1 MTPCQASLRRV
12 VARLAASPSSS
23 DSVKMDARAR
33 PMSSILTGFFSGLM
47 AKFLQFLH
55 TIVSGSGSIGG
66 RGTQS
71 TACSG
76 FHASGRTGGKSPCL
90 YVDNCRF
97 FLKFWNNE
105 QLSCPCVLVST
116 TVAEQ
121 LACYHVHSDTQVF
134 C

>member
-1 MTPCQASLRRV
+1 MPDL
-12 VARLAASPSSS
+12 LPSFHLLT
-23 DSVKMDARAR
+23 
-33 PMSSILTGFFSGLM
+33 SSIWMPRFAPCLAFSQVFFSGLM
-47 AKFLQFLH
+47 AKFFKFLH
-55 TIVSGSGSIGG
+55 TIFSGSSSIGG

-71 TACSG
+71 IACSG
-76 FHASGRTGGKSPCL
+76 FHACGRTCGKSPCL

-105 QLSCPCVLVST
+105 QSFCLRVLVST

-121 LACYHVHSDTQVF
+121 LVCYNVHSDTYVF